1 MGRDKEVSK
10 DARCHWIRC
19 APAKTTGAVHL
30 VDNTP
35 SRFPPLRMRL
45 VLNVPSCLV
54 LAVATALAGCGTTLR
69 KEPPPVPTPAS
80 ASAKPG
86 YYKDDG
92 PGDTPPANLD
102 AIPDPVPRAEP
113 LHRFANRPYSVFGRE
128 YVPATS
134 LRPYKERGV
143 ASWYG
148 RKFHGEKTS
157 TGEVYDMYAMT
168 AAHPT
173 LALPSYAR
181 VTNVTTG
188 RSVIVRVNDRGP
200 FLHNRVIDLS
210 YAAAHRV
217 GIAQKGSG
225 EVEVEAILPGTA
237 TMLAAAPLPPLAAPA
252 TAAVMA
258 TPRSPVEPIA
268 VPGAATGFAV
278 QMGAFSSYANAQN
291 FLEHVQNQMAA
302 AQVEAKVRQVD
313 GLFKV
318 YVGPYA
324 DRDEARRVA
333 QRLESAF
340 GFATAVAPH

>member
-1 MGRDKEVSK
+1 
-10 DARCHWIRC
+10 
-19 APAKTTGAVHL
+19 
-30 VDNTP
+30 
-35 SRFPPLRMRL
+35 MRL
-45 VLNVPSCLV
+45 ASCL
-54 LAVATALAGCGTTLR
+54 LVAAATTLAGCGTAPR
-69 KEPPPVPTPAS
+69 KESPPPGALAPAP
-80 ASAKPG
+80 APARPG

-92 PGDTPPANLD
+92 PGDTLAANLD

-157 TGEVYDMYAMT
+157 TGEVYDMYAMS

-173 LALPSYAR
+173 LPLPSYAR
-181 VTNVTTG
+181 VTNVATG

-217 GIAQKGSG
+217 GIAQMGSG
-225 EVEVEAILPGTA
+225 DVEVEAILPGPA
-237 TMLAAAPLPPLAAPA
+237 MALAAAPLAPLTPSA
-252 TAAVMA
+252 TASTLA
-258 TPRSPVEPIA
+258 PRRSPVEPM
-268 VPGAATGFAV
+268 PGSGATTGFAV
-278 QMGAFSSYANAQN
+278 QIGAFSTYANAQN
-291 FLEHVQNQMAA
+291 FLEHVQNLLATE
-302 AQVEAKVRQVD
+302 QVEAKVRQVN

-318 YVGPYA
+318 YVGPYV

-333 QRLESAF
+333 QRLERAF